1 MTLRNAA
8 RLLILALPLLVSR
21 APAAGQQDRRA
32 AVVNVRH
39 HVHPEFARI
48 VIDLEK
54 LREYTHGQVQEKGLI
69 FVDILQARVGASL
82 KLPRAKVGTEYL
94 KSYALAA
101 KSQSTVRLTAE
112 VDPVKVKSYRVYH
125 LQDPFR
131 IVIDIYQ
138 KGTAAAE
145 AAPPA
150 GTGAAGGP
158 AQPLPSGYS
167 MARQL
172 GLGVGTIVL
181 DPGHGGSQPGCIGKS
196 GLQEKTLTLDL
207 ALALQKKLAADGY
220 TVLLTRTADATMSL
234 EARTAFA
241 NQKKA
246 DLYVSI
252 HVNAQR
258 NRDRRGVETFYLNF
272 SPDPDVI
279 ATAAMENASSSRGVG
294 QMAEIIKRI
303 VQNTKVEESR
313 ALAAMI
319 QRNLVKSVSRQQ
331 PGVRDIGVKGGPFW
345 VLIGGQMPS
354 VLVEV
359 AHLSN
364 PLEEK
369 LLQTEAYRAL
379 IVEGL
384 YNGIMEYI
392 KSLGKG

>member
-1 MTLRNAA
+1 MTLKNAA
-8 RLLILALPLLVSR
+8 RLLILALPLLVSL

-32 AVVNVRH
+32 AVVNLRH

-69 FVDILQARVGASL
+69 FVDILQSRVGTGL
-82 KLPRAKVGTEYL
+82 KPPQAKVGTEYL

-101 KSQSTVRLTAE
+101 KSQTTVRLTAE

-131 IVIDIYQ
+131 IVIDIYP
-138 KGTAAAE
+138 KAAAAE
-145 AAPPA
+145 PTPPA

-181 DPGHGGSQPGCIGKS
+181 DPGHGGSQPGCVGKS
-196 GLQEKTLTLDL
+196 GLQEKALTLDL
-207 ALALQKKLAADGY
+207 ALALQKKLAAAGY
-220 TVLLTRTADATMSL
+220 TVHLTRTADVTVPL

-246 DLYVSI
+246 DLYISI

-272 SPDPDVI
+272 SPDPAVI
-279 ATAAMENASSSRGVG
+279 ATAAMENAASSKGVG
-294 QMAEIIKRI
+294 QMAEIIKKI

-319 QRNLVKSVSRQQ
+319 QRNLVKSVSKQQ

-369 LLQTEAYRAL
+369 LLKTEAYRAL

>member
-1 MTLRNAA
+1 MTLKNAA
-8 RLLILALPLLVSR
+8 RLLSLTLPLLVSVI
-21 APAAGQQDRRA
+21 PADGRQDRRA

-48 VIDLEK
+48 VVDLEK
-54 LREYTHGQVQEKGLI
+54 LREYTHGQVQEKGLV
-69 FVDILQARVGASL
+69 FVDILQARFGAGL
-82 KLPRAKVGTEYL
+82 KSTGAKVGTEYL
-94 KSYALAA
+94 KSYSLAA
-101 KSQSTVRLTAE
+101 KSQTTVRLTAE

-131 IVIDIYQ
+131 IVIDIYP
-138 KGTAAAE
+138 KGTGTAT
-145 AAPPA
+145 APPA
-150 GTGAAGGP
+150 GTGAAEGP

-181 DPGHGGSQPGCIGKS
+181 DPGHGGGQPGCVGKS
-196 GLQEKTLTLDL
+196 GLQEKTLTLTL
-207 ALALQKKLAADGY
+207 ALALQKKLAAAGY
-220 TVLLTRTADATMSL
+220 TVLLTRTADVTMPL

-246 DLYVSI
+246 DLYISI

-279 ATAAMENASSSRGVG
+279 ATAAMENASASQGVG
-294 QMAEIIKRI
+294 RMAEIIKRI

-319 QRNLVKSVSRQQ
+319 QRNLVKSLSKGQ

-379 IVEGL
+379 IVDGL